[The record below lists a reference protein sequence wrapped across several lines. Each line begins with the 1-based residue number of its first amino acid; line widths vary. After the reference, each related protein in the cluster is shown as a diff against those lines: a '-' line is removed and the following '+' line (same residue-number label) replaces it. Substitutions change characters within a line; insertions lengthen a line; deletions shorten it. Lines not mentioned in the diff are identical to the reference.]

1 MADEVHV
8 GDVGTKY
15 RCRCY
20 DNGSDFD
27 PSSATVK
34 KIRFKMQGLQ
44 TNTSPP
50 TSVAVIEKDAS
61 VETGAGAELGQ
72 FFLTYTVTAADVA
85 SLGFHSRPGPIKI
98 QGYVEFS
105 ASQLWYSDIIDTDT
119 AGVELR
125 VHKNLS

>member
-1 MADEVHV
+1 MPEEVHV

-20 DNGSDFD
+20 DNGADFD
-27 PSSATVK
+27 PSAATVK
-34 KIRFKMQGLQ
+34 KIRFKMPGLQ

-61 VETGAGAELGQ
+61 VETGSGSEAGQ
-72 FFLTYTVTAADVA
+72 FFLYYVITAADVD

-105 ASQLWYSDIIDTDT
+105 ASQLWYSDIIDEDT
-119 AGVELR
+119 ASAELR
-125 VHKNLS
+125 VYKNLS